1 MIIIKSKKTLIIYKN
16 SGKFYNVYDE
26 DAFIINILFNY
37 KVFKNQAGFPDTAI
51 SKIKGRLENEKI
63 SYSII
68 YRDKDIESKNFK
80 FNNYQKFYEA
90 ATKKMDLNE
99 KLSLINKKLES
110 SSLEKLENLINIIN
124 DNL

>member
-1 MIIIKSKKTLIIYKN
+1 VIIIKSKKTLIIYKN